1 MDQLTM
7 TLPPS
12 RTPPMLNLTPAAR
25 AELDRMNAER
35 WRQFKS
41 VGAFLAGSALLG
53 WLLSLWL

>member
-1 MDQLTM
+1 M